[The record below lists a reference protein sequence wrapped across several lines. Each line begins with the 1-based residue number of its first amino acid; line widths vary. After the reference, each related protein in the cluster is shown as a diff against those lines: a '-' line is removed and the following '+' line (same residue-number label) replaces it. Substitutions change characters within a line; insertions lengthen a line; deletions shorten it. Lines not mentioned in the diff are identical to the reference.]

1 MGPRFRGD
9 DGTSRHIRAI
19 LYDAGAFGDFAV
31 NCSTRPASRRWAL
44 LVLTVSALALAGC
57 GRKGGLDL
65 PPQGGMQPTA
75 STAATAP
82 VVNPDANSA
91 AEKGSAIFSTS
102 SGDDSQPQASRG
114 RKKSFLLDPLL
125 D

>member
-1 MGPRFRGD
+1 M
-9 DGTSRHIRAI
+9 
-19 LYDAGAFGDFAV
+19 
-31 NCSTRPASRRWAL
+31 

-65 PPQGGMQPTA
+65 PPQAGTQPAASQPTA
-75 STAATAP
+75 SS
-82 VVNPDANSA
+82 DANSA
-91 AEKGSAIFSTS
+91 ANKGSALFAPST
-102 SGDDSQPQASRG
+102 GDDSAPSASRG